1 MYLISSSNSRQV
13 YRDLFYIG
21 ISWFIAKL
29 NGLTIALFS
38 NTKPSCLENCQHC
51 TFCLA
56 LSQNLKISK
65 KDFMC
70 EGFKKKSTFA
80 IFCTF
85 LGNWLGIIILILP
98 RLLLSTLPWNSVQS
112 PPSSCMFWLDYILLH
127 SLIGLVLDFS
137 L

>member
-65 KDFMC
+65 KILC
-70 EGFKKKSTFA
+70 EGGFKKKVHLCYFLHISWKLTWHYNLDSAKTTFKYSA
-80 IFCTF
+80 LEF
-85 LGNWLGIIILILP
+85 
-98 RLLLSTLPWNSVQS
+98 SSES
-112 PPSSCMFWLDYILLH
+112 PPAHACSDLTIFSSTH
-127 SLIGLVLDFS
+127 SLAWFRL
-137 L
+137 